1 MLSRKLFRVQA
12 RPTGMRRLVLVLLV
26 SATALAQRPPR
37 RAPVPQGALTAEMA
51 VKQATEK
58 LGNDRKA
65 IELQLKVLAHIR
77 ASDRA
82 LTDPMQPT
90 IAVEKAFE
98 QISEA
103 ERLNM
108 DFLLRQG
115 LIKSR
120 QEIDSAR
127 KSPMSADFGRLRS
140 ILRGEALGPASRL
153 VVRTATALHE
163 ETVAWLA
170 VQELIG
176 SHLKSLADITGES
189 LRAAQEE

>member
-1 MLSRKLFRVQA
+1 M
-12 RPTGMRRLVLVLLV
+12 
-26 SATALAQRPPR
+26 
-37 RAPVPQGALTAEMA
+37 AESA
-51 VKQATEK
+51 VKQAIQK

-65 IELQLKVLAHIR
+65 IELQLQVLAHIR

-120 QEIDSAR
+120 QELDAAR
-127 KSPMSADFGRLRS
+127 KSPMSADFPRLRS
-140 ILRGEALGPASRL
+140 IVRGDALGPASRL
-153 VVRTATALHE
+153 VVRTATVLQE
-163 ETVAWLA
+163 DTVAWLA

-176 SHLKSLADITGES
+176 AHLKSLADITGES